1 MQLVLN
7 LQHHQHLRCG
17 VGVVGVGLLSWNLEP
32 SAISFSC
39 NNNHMDCEPVM
50 HFYWLLNYASK
61 IQLMEQVYSASNRTL
76 NTENALFC
84 KKCFRYILW
93 TAGKYIT
100 DMALF
105 QKFNY
110 GITKIL
116 TLQYIIYSLL
126 SHRSST

>member
-1 MQLVLN
+1 
-7 LQHHQHLRCG
+7 

-84 KKCFRYILW
+84 KK
-93 TAGKYIT
+93 
-100 DMALF
+100 
-105 QKFNY
+105 
-110 GITKIL
+110 
-116 TLQYIIYSLL
+116 LL
-126 SHRSST
+126 SLYHIVYRWKIYNRCGFISKVQLWHH